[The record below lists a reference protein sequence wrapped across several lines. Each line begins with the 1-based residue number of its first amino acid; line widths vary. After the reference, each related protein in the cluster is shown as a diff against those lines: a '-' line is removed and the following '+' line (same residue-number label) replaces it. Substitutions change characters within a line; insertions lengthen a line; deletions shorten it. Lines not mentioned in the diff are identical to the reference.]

1 MMALKKSRGPL
12 QNVQRGNDE
21 LKKQVDFLLQ
31 ESQETASLD
40 PAKRSLLYQR
50 CVQLNKSLDENKEIL
65 QKLKKSDEPAPV
77 GNYDQRKK
85 DEEKRLSK
93 LSTELQNLAVALGEL
108 NMGRDEKS
116 NAAKEEEREDDE
128 EEEEGVTEEEEDEE
142 GEDESENEEEEED
155 EVDDEDD
162 DEDDDEAEDEEQ
174 ANMKEYTAIG
184 DFHAQQEEDL
194 TVKKGELLHILD
206 KRPDGWWVAENNKGK
221 KGLVPKTYLQVFR
234 EQGFNRES
242 NAGEGEEDE
251 GEGEE
256 YEGEADEPTDGAN
269 QNQSAKRSS
278 ESELNSATKPIA
290 EMSSTDALTTM
301 GVIPSG
307 FRTSTLAQILYKE
320 KHMRASHY
328 IQPELTPSQLTF
340 KDLVWDAETNAIQSR
355 QSRVSLVVTLWSCK
369 MIPLPGTSIQVL
381 SRHVR
386 LCLFDGSRVLSN
398 IHTVRA
404 TWQPKNAKIWTF
416 SPRVSGI
423 LPSLLDGDC
432 FVRSSSPST
441 DIGLLFE
448 LGITYMRSTTGE
460 RGELSC
466 GWTFLKLFDSGGIP
480 ATPKTYEL
488 PLNGGT
494 PYENGVEVDPT
505 ISRRANSGVFQQ
517 MIALRKQPR
526 LLVKLRTLRSR
537 RREIMNLLPETMIGS
552 VCCITPLVYYR
563 QILGDVLLKDRT
575 CMQNTDLICNPV
587 LATFPKLM
595 EQPDIMDA
603 LRSSWADKESS
614 LKRSERRD
622 KEFLKSLFIQAY
634 HDSAYP
640 LLVATFLPGLKWA
653 EEDSESSRWKA
664 IADFLRKNHEKQGSL
679 FSLLSPEGVHE
690 AFDIAEIAYDFLGE
704 ARMATA

>member
-1 MMALKKSRGPL
+1 MALKKSRGPL
-12 QNVQRGNDE
+12 QNIQRGNDE
-21 LKKQVDFLLQ
+21 LKKQIDILLQ
-31 ESQETASLD
+31 ESQETTSLD
-40 PAKRSLLYQR
+40 PAKRSLLHQR
-50 CVQLNKSLDENKEIL
+50 CVGLKKSVDENKEVL
-65 QKLKKSDEPAPV
+65 QRLRKSDEPAPV
-77 GNYDQRKK
+77 GNYDQRKQ

-93 LSTELQNLAVALGEL
+93 LSLELQNLAVALGEM
-108 NMGRDEKS
+108 NMGTDEKS
-116 NAAKEEEREDDE
+116 NAAEEEEKEDN
-128 EEEEGVTEEEEDEE
+128 EEEGVTEEEEDDE
-142 GEDESENEEEEED
+142 GEDEEESENEEEEED
-155 EVDDEDD
+155 EEEEDD

-174 ANMKEYTAIG
+174 AIIKEYTAIG
-184 DFHAQQEEDL
+184 DFHAQQQEDL

-234 EQGFNRES
+234 EQGLNRES
-242 NAGEGEEDE
+242 SEGEENE
-251 GEGEE
+251 GED
-256 YEGEADEPTDGAN
+256 DETTDEAN

-278 ESELNSATKPIA
+278 GSQLNSAKKTIS
-290 EMSSTDALTTM
+290 EMSAADALATM

-307 FRTSTLAQILYKE
+307 FRASTLAHILDKE
-320 KHMRASHY
+320 KNLRASHC

-340 KDLVWDAETNAIQSR
+340 KDLVWDAEKNAIQSR
-355 QSRVSLVVTLWSCK
+355 QSRVSLVLTLWSCK

-404 TWQPKNAKIWTF
+404 TWQPKNAKTWTF

-441 DIGLLFE
+441 DIGILFE
-448 LGITYMRSTTGE
+448 LGISYMRSTTGE

-494 PYENGVEVDPT
+494 PYESGVEVDPT
-505 ISRRANSGVFQQ
+505 ISRRANSGVFHQ

-526 LLVKLRTLRSR
+526 LLVKLRTLRSG
-537 RREIMNLLPETMIGS
+537 RRELMNLLPETMIGS
-552 VCCITPLVYYR
+552 VCCITPLVLYR

-575 CMQNTDLICNPV
+575 CMQNT
-587 LATFPKLM
+587 
-595 EQPDIMDA
+595 
-603 LRSSWADKESS
+603 
-614 LKRSERRD
+614 
-622 KEFLKSLFIQAY
+622 EFLGI
-634 HDSAYP
+634 
-640 LLVATFLPGLKWA
+640 
-653 EEDSESSRWKA
+653 
-664 IADFLRKNHEKQGSL
+664 
-679 FSLLSPEGVHE
+679 
-690 AFDIAEIAYDFLGE
+690 
-704 ARMATA
+704 